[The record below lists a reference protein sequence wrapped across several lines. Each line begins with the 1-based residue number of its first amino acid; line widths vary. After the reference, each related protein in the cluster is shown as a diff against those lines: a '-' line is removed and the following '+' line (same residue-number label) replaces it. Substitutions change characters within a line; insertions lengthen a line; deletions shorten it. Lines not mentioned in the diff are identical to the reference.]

1 MDAPGVFLCSVI
13 VGLYLIA
20 MISGHRKF
28 FYDKQALLILGFFLF
43 WLCWGL
49 LSIIWALNQQ
59 VVISYSFYNMIF
71 LTLALLFSQE
81 TISHHFFGF
90 VRTFLTLE
98 VLILIAVAL
107 WEIMTWN
114 HLPNSRFVKKDITT
128 FKPTAVFTNENDLA
142 SALLLY
148 YPIAL
153 YYLRNAKQVII
164 KILMIAIMVVSAAI
178 VIVNGAR
185 LAMLIM
191 AVVLSLYWIFFS
203 SKKVKIATVVIVL
216 LLFIFLL
223 NFYQTYVNIAI
234 EFIQLQMES
243 FSSEAASVYTSPT
256 AIRVE
261 LIKKAIDM
269 LFKSHLIGV
278 GSGNFDYY
286 MNPVETID
294 TGGVIKNH
302 NLTLEIMSN
311 NGLILAVYFTVLLF
325 ISGWKYLYTAVHNR
339 SYMAFHYLMVLF
351 VFVFCSVIPSS
362 IMGYHIFWIGLMYIL
377 FGYREI
383 KQRSIDEL
391 SSD

>member
-1 MDAPGVFLCSVI
+1 MDTPSVFLCAVI
-13 VGLYLIA
+13 VTAYLIA
-20 MISGHRKF
+20 MITGQREF

-49 LSIIWALNQQ
+49 FSILWSLNQQ
-59 VVISYSFYNMIF
+59 VVISYSFYNIIY

-81 TISHHFFGF
+81 TTGVKFFSF
-90 VRTFLTLE
+90 VRYFLTIE
-98 VLILIAVAL
+98 VLLLIAIAI
-107 WEIMTWN
+107 WEITTWN
-114 HLPNSRFVKKDITT
+114 HLPNSRFIKKDITT

-148 YPIAL
+148 LPIAL
-153 YYLRNAKQVII
+153 YYLRTATRIVVKL
-164 KILMIAIMVVSAAI
+164 LMIGIMILSAAI
-178 VIVNGAR
+178 VVINGAR

-191 AVVLSLYWIFFS
+191 AFVLSIFWIFLS
-203 SKKVKIATVVIVL
+203 SKKMKIVTILAFLVLCVIL
-216 LLFIFLL
+216 LSFWG
-223 NFYQTYVNIAI
+223 TYVNVFI
-234 EFIQLQMES
+234 EFVKLQMES

>member
-1 MDAPGVFLCSVI
+1 
-13 VGLYLIA
+13 
-20 MISGHRKF
+20 MITGQREF

-49 LSIIWALNQQ
+49 FSILWSLNQQ
-59 VVISYSFYNMIF
+59 VVISYSFYNIIY

-81 TISHHFFGF
+81 TTGVKFFSF
-90 VRTFLTLE
+90 VRYFLTIE
-98 VLILIAVAL
+98 VLLLIAIAI
-107 WEIMTWN
+107 WEITTWN
-114 HLPNSRFVKKDITT
+114 HLPNSRFIKKDITT

-148 YPIAL
+148 LPIAL
-153 YYLRNAKQVII
+153 YYLRTATRIVVKL
-164 KILMIAIMVVSAAI
+164 LMIGIMILSAAI
-178 VIVNGAR
+178 VVINGAR

-191 AVVLSLYWIFFS
+191 AFVLSIFWIFLS
-203 SKKVKIATVVIVL
+203 SKKMKIVTILAFLVLCVIL
-216 LLFIFLL
+216 LSFWG
-223 NFYQTYVNIAI
+223 TYVNVFI
-234 EFIQLQMES
+234 EFVKLQMES